1 MAKKKKVAK
10 KKTTK
15 ATPRHIVEVRVRA
28 ESVQAPTALVPIT
41 PKDLDPVKEGRKMM
55 IPKTWVSERQA
66 SFIVQKTPKQFIK
79 TRAGRGGQT
88 YSYIPGHY
96 FKRAL
101 KFGFGWNWDFFIDD
115 QEAVGLGESW
125 GQVITRGHLVVKDD
139 EGHTISKS
147 DNGKADIK
155 YLKGTK
161 TPMDLGNDFK
171 ASATDCLK
179 RCAVQLGIGSDVY
192 GADEMKS
199 AGYTVA
205 ETNAP
210 QKPQSAP
217 QSAAPAQE
225 SAPLFCN
232 GADKF
237 GCPFGSVLT
246 QAEFDYSKQLYKKPL
261 CRECQKNLK

>member
-1 MAKKKKVAK
+1 
-10 KKTTK
+10 
-15 ATPRHIVEVRVRA
+15 
-28 ESVQAPTALVPIT
+28 
-41 PKDLDPVKEGRKMM
+41 MM

-101 KFGFGWNWDFFIDD
+101 NFGFGWNWDFFIDD

-155 YLKGTK
+155 YLTETINGKKIKTK

-199 AGYTVA
+199 AGYTVQ

-210 QKPQSAP
+210 QKPQDAP
-217 QSAAPAQE
+217 QAASPALD